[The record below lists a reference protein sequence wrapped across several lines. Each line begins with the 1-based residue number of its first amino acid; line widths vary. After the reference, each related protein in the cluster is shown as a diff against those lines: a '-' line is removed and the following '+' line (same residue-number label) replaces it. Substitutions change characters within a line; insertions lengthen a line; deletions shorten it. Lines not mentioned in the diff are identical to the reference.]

1 MESILSIT
9 LTGHFRD
16 LLVSC
21 RSGCSLSQL
30 PPNFPLFTSSLP
42 PFLGMTFSHLLIY
55 VPSSSPFFSVSL
67 SISHSLILS
76 HSPSPSLSFSLS
88 FFLSHSPTHYLSF
101 SFSLYLSP
109 SPHLWL
115 FFQLSTREKDFVIDT
130 LSLRA
135 QMFLLGE
142 IFANPSVVKIMHGNE
157 RFTLNMLV

>member
-30 PPNFPLFTSSLP
+30 LPNFPLFTSSLP

-76 HSPSPSLSFSLS
+76 HSPSLSFSLS
-88 FFLSHSPTHYLSF
+88 FFLSHSPTHSLSF
-101 SFSLYLSP
+101 SFSLYLSL

-135 QMFLLGE
+135 HMFLLGE
-142 IFANPSVVKIMHGNE
+142 IFANPSVVKIMHGSE